1 MSSQS
6 SRKETIQIIPNFKHW
21 QPDCTQKTLQFF
33 RENLSAFR
41 AVVWSQKQVSTN
53 HALIDITNRN
63 QEACVNGQYAC
74 GIYVDF
80 KKAFDTVNHNI
91 LLEKLANY
99 GVRGIEHYWF
109 KAWLNYWFKKILLI
123 ENNM

>member
-1 MSSQS
+1 M
-6 SRKETIQIIPNFKHW
+6 
-21 QPDCTQKTLQFF
+21 
-33 RENLSAFR
+33 
-41 AVVWSQKQVSTN
+41 
-53 HALIDITNRN
+53 IDITNRN
-63 QEACVNGQYAC
+63 QEACVNGQC

-91 LLEKLANY
+91 LLEKLAHY

-109 KAWLNYWFKKILLI
+109 KAWLNYCFKKILLI